1 MKKENTEEEKLIE
14 RSTYALGKGAS
25 AVFFLLPGR
34 GSAAVR
40 RKRLF
45 SFSVPGIRGMPRQS
59 RRAFWEG
66 EEGGAA
72 RPFARLCSV
81 GARAGRGS
89 GTGSE
94 PLKNEMDIL
103 HMGEAGLWA
112 VPPVMTKARLRAK
125 AHACGEGGMP
135 TEPDGTGPQLRR
147 GEGGAIRTGVMS
159 VRRIPVR
166 RPLIAHGE
174 EVCAGTSV
182 QGGQFFLVPVSGLF
196 CGRGIPESQA
206 PSAIHGRSFCA
217 GGDFPGGAGSA
228 EPFAAGRQGGG
239 CAGAEAVRFRERSP
253 ACGPLVP
260 SFAGHEKAPRNTSAG
275 PCMTE
280 GGGRGKAL

>member
-1 MKKENTEEEKLIE
+1 
-14 RSTYALGKGAS
+14 
-25 AVFFLLPGR
+25 
-34 GSAAVR
+34 
-40 RKRLF
+40 
-45 SFSVPGIRGMPRQS
+45 MPLC
-59 RRAFWEG
+59 
-66 EEGGAA
+66 
-72 RPFARLCSV
+72 ARLCSA

-125 AHACGEGGMP
+125 AHACGEGGP

-174 EVCAGTSV
+174 EVCAGTSA
-182 QGGQFFLVPVSGLF
+182 QGGSLFLFLCRAFS
-196 CGRGIPESQA
+196 
-206 PSAIHGRSFCA
+206 A
-217 GGDFPGGAGSA
+217 GGGFRSLRRRRPSM
-228 EPFAAGRQGGG
+228 AGRFTLEGISRAAPEARSLLPPGDRE
-239 CAGAEAVRFRERSP
+239 GAARAQMLCVFGKEAPP
-253 ACGPLVP
+253 AALWCRASRGM
-260 SFAGHEKAPRNTSAG
+260 KKPRGTRL
-275 PCMTE
+275 
-280 GGGRGKAL
+280 RGLA

>member
-1 MKKENTEEEKLIE
+1 MKKENTEGEKLIE

-125 AHACGEGGMP
+125 AHACGEGGP

-147 GEGGAIRTGVMS
+147 GEGGDPHRSDERQAYSGASATHRT
-159 VRRIPVR
+159 RRGGLRGDFRTRGGSFFLFLCRAFSAGGGFRSLRRR
-166 RPLIAHGE
+166 RP
-174 EVCAGTSV
+174 SM
-182 QGGQFFLVPVSGLF
+182 
-196 CGRGIPESQA
+196 
-206 PSAIHGRSFCA
+206 
-217 GGDFPGGAGSA
+217 
-228 EPFAAGRQGGG
+228 AGRFALEGISRAAPEARSLLPPGDRE
-239 CAGAEAVRFRERSP
+239 GAARAQRLCVFGKEAPP
-253 ACGPLVP
+253 AALWCRASRGMK
-260 SFAGHEKAPRNTSAG
+260 KAPRNTSAG

>member
-1 MKKENTEEEKLIE
+1 MIE

-125 AHACGEGGMP
+125 AHACGEGG
-135 TEPDGTGPQLRR
+135 D
-147 GEGGAIRTGVMS
+147 
-159 VRRIPVR
+159 
-166 RPLIAHGE
+166 AHG
-174 EVCAGTSV
+174 AGWYRAS
-182 QGGQFFLVPVSGLF
+182 
-196 CGRGIPESQA
+196 A
-206 PSAIHGRSFCA
+206 PAR
-217 GGDFPGGAGSA
+217 
-228 EPFAAGRQGGG
+228 GGG
-239 CAGAEAVRFRERSP
+239 CDPHRSDERQAYSGASATHRTRRGGLRGDFRTRGGSFFLFLCRAFSAGGGFRSLRRRRPSMAGRFALEGISRAAPEARSLLPPGDREGAARAQRLCVFGKEAPP
-253 ACGPLVP
+253 AALWCRASRGMK
-260 SFAGHEKAPRNTSAG
+260 KAPRNTSAG